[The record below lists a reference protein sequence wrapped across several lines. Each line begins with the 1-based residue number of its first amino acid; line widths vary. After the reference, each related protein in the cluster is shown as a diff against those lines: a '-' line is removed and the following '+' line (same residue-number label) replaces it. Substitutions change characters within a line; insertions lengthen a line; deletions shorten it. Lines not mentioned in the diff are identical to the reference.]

1 MNVSCRAIRSSC
13 AHFIAVQLYLF
24 MLLGIRS
31 FAYHVPHAD
40 LSFFVASR
48 SGRVPLSSG
57 MKLWLDELGSEGLE
71 FC

>member
-1 MNVSCRAIRSSC
+1 MQRPTYSISPGKQLLRDREETMP
-13 AHFIAVQLYLF
+13 AVLNSRF
-24 MLLGIRS
+24 
-31 FAYHVPHAD
+31 F

-48 SGRVPLSSG
+48 FGRVPLSSG